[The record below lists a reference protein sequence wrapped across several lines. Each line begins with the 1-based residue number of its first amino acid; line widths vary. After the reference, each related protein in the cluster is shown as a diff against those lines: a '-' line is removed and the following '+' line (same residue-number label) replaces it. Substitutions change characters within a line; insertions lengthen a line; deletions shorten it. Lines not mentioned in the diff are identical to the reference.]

1 MNGPYC
7 QREPDVLRAVARA
20 WCEDADSG
28 VAAHAATCA
37 RCTEVRRAAELLRA
51 SFMRDTEAA
60 RVPSAAAMWWR
71 LERRHRYDQARRM
84 QRIAIAVQAFVLA
97 CAAGV
102 AVTIVQIA
110 APWLH
115 SGSGVLRRWDGMGAA
130 MACELE
136 ITRSNPDTSNCSTAS
151 GIRGRSERC
160 RRRSQPGSRSRNE
173 VWTVAPWRTRS
184 AGAVGRGW
192 EHPDMTPET
201 RAASKGA
208 IPLTEPSS
216 G

>member
-60 RVPSAAAMWWR
+60 RVPSAAARWWR
-71 LERRHRYDQARRM
+71 LERRHRYEQARRM
-84 QRIAIAVQAFVLA
+84 QRIAVAVQAFVLA

-110 APWLH
+110 VPWLH

-130 MACELE
+130 MAAF
-136 ITRSNPDTSNCSTAS
+136 SNGVAT
-151 GIRGRSERC
+151 
-160 RRRSQPGSRSRNE
+160 
-173 VWTVAPWRTRS
+173 WTLPVAMVVAAWLVLVP
-184 AGAVGRGW
+184 AAVYLSLA
-192 EHPDMTPET
+192 DD
-201 RAASKGA
+201 
-208 IPLTEPSS
+208 
-216 G
+216 